1 MNEPLLKER
10 CDRTKFSV
18 LTTENNWPE
27 AKKLL
32 EEVIR
37 QVPEARFSDAEIL
50 QAFEMA
56 GMDTNDKEAQL
67 INAVRFL
74 LAKGAENN
82 KQGGMQQW
90 HRTR

>member
-1 MNEPLLKER
+1 MNEPLLKEI
-10 CDRTKFSV
+10 CNQTGWPLLAMD
-18 LTTENNWPE
+18 NNWPE

-37 QVPEARFSDAEIL
+37 QMPEARFSDAEIL
-50 QAFEMA
+50 QAFEMVGA
-56 GMDTNDKEAQL
+56 PVKDNEAPI

-82 KQGGMQQW
+82 KQGGMQQ
-90 HRTR
+90 